1 MARVRVQVD
10 LDSKEARLLELLAT
24 RLAVR
29 SRADLLQQ
37 AYGTFLW
44 IVDEMLDGRRI
55 VSVETADL
63 EQLDRFKELCLP
75 AVEPLRFGHYRY
87 LTERPET
94 GRRQLYLTGRNM
106 TVGQLVYTMRANDL
120 DAEAVAENLELPLEQ
135 VKEAVAYYET
145 HRDLI
150 ENEAE
155 EERHAMTQRKVVQ
168 VEIPEEWPEG
178 LEGDQVEVMHEIVRL
193 GIHQLKV
200 RRALE
205 MIQAGTGSLGYVA
218 EQTGLSKRDLVR
230 EARSRGIEPPFDEQT
245 VREQLGP

>member
-10 LDSKEARLLELLAT
+10 LDSKEVRLLELLAT
-24 RLAVR
+24 RLSVR

-44 IVDEMLDGRRI
+44 IVNEMLEGRRI
-55 VSVETADL
+55 VSVEAQDL
-63 EQLDRFKELCLP
+63 KQLDRFKELALP

-94 GRRQLYLTGRNM
+94 GRHRNM

-120 DAEAVAENLELPLEQ
+120 DTEEAAEDMELPLEQ

-150 ENEAE
+150 EAEAE
-155 EERHAMTQRKVVQ
+155 EDRRSLQERGV
-168 VEIPEEWPEG
+168 
-178 LEGDQVEVMHEIVRL
+178 
-193 GIHQLKV
+193 
-200 RRALE
+200 ALE
-205 MIQAGTGSLGYVA
+205 PQNLPG
-218 EQTGLSKRDLVR
+218 
-230 EARSRGIEPPFDEQT
+230 
-245 VREQLGP
+245 

>member
-1 MARVRVQVD
+1 MTRVRVQVD
-10 LDSKEARLLELLAT
+10 LDSKEVRLLELLAT

-37 AYGTFLW
+37 AYGAFLW

-55 VSVETADL
+55 VSVKAAAL

-94 GRRQLYLTGRNM
+94 GRHQLYLTGRNM
-106 TVGQLVYTMRANDL
+106 TVGQLVYTMRANEL
-120 DAEAVAENLELPLEQ
+120 DAEAAAEDLGLPVEQ
-135 VKEAVAYYET
+135 VKEALAYYET

-150 ENEAE
+150 ESEDE
-155 EERHAMTQRKVVQ
+155 EGQRSLPEHKVVQ
-168 VEIPEEWPEG
+168 VEIPEEWLQD
-178 LEGDQVEVMHEIVRL
+178 LEGDRSTMMYEILRL
-193 GIHQLKV
+193 GVYQFKV

-205 MIQAGTGSLGYVA
+205 MYQAGAGSLGYVA
-218 EQTGLSKRDLVR
+218 EKTGLSKRDLVR
-230 EARSRGIEPPFDEQT
+230 EARARGIEPPFDEQT
-245 VREQLGP
+245 VREELGQ